1 MDRHSISLLVIILFV
16 YGSGCKDPSPDAL
29 VGLWKAREVI
39 EDGDTLELDL
49 TNVYLDFQ
57 TDQNFKYRHTQ
68 RDSLAGTY
76 ELKKGLIR
84 LYVSNPLHDT
94 IIIQL
99 TDLRPESLVLR
110 MNHEGKER
118 FVTMVR

>member
-1 MDRHSISLLVIILFV
+1 MDPHSISCLVFVLFV
-16 YGSGCKDPSPDAL
+16 FGLGCKDPSPDAL

-39 EDGDTLELDL
+39 EGGDTLELDL

-76 ELKKGLIR
+76 ELNKGLIH
-84 LYVSNPLHDT
+84 LFVSNPLRDT

-99 TDLRPESLVLR
+99 TDLSMESLVLR